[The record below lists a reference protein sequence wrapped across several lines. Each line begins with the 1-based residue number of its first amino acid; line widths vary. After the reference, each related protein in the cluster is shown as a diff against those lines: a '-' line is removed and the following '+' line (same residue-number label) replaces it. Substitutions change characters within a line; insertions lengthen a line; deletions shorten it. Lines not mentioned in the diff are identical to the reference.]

1 MYKIFILGLIALAL
15 LWHLPNIIIGFFTNP
30 LQAIAGFI
38 VIWIMVSSIVEG
50 ED

>member
-30 LQAIAGFI
+30 LQVIAGLI
-38 VIWIMVSSIVEG
+38 VIWIMVTSIVKG
-50 ED
+50 KG